1 MKGYIWEARAQWRDI
16 GRALDISDG
25 TIRSIHEPSDGEYL
39 HQLLTIWMQ
48 SGTATIQDLLTA
60 LEDPTVDR
68 RDIVNEILSR
78 KGKCH
83 SVVLY
88 YRQ

>member
-1 MKGYIWEARAQWRDI
+1 MKGCIWEARAQWRDI
-16 GRALDISDG
+16 GRALDIPDG
-25 TIRSIHEPSDGEYL
+25 TIRSIHEPSDGESL
-39 HQLLTIWMQ
+39 HHILTLWMH

-60 LEDPTVDR
+60 LEDPAVDR

-83 SVVLY
+83 SVSFY
-88 YRQ
+88 NRQ